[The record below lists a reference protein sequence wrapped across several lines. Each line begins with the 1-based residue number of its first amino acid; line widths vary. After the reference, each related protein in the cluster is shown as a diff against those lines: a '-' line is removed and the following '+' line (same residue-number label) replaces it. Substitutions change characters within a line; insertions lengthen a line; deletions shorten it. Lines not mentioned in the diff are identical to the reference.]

1 MRLGALF
8 IAALVLGAFGA
19 HFLLEDTGYVLIQ
32 IRGYA
37 VEMSVPG
44 LLLGLALAYV
54 AVRLAVRVWRAP
66 RRIGRAAGHYRDN
79 RARRQLTRG
88 LIAIAEGDAVR
99 GERLLARGAGRSDA
113 PVLNYLT
120 AARAAQ
126 QQGADDRRDAWLRL
140 AYEKEPDA
148 GTAIL
153 LTQAELQAERGQDE
167 DALATLRRLDDK
179 ASHDG
184 RALTLTA
191 DVCIRL
197 GRWED
202 LQALLPALVKAH
214 SVDKTRLADLQ
225 ERVVIALMN
234 QAASEGDADRIEAL
248 RKNLPKSILARP
260 SLVVAYTRAAARVGD
275 HDRLEKLIRKT
286 LKTAWDPRLLEIYG
300 ELETTRPAAHLSHV
314 EAWLTRRGEDPALLL
329 TAARLCMQNQLWGK
343 ARSYLET
350 SLAIRPNVVGYRL
363 FGRLLEKMG
372 EADAAAE
379 AFRLGLEAATAAQG
393 APALEKLPP
402 DRAARRNA

>member
-1 MRLGALF
+1 MRFGVLV

-44 LLLGLALAYV
+44 LLLGLALAYI
-54 AVRLAVRVWRAP
+54 AVRLLVRLWRAP
-66 RRIGRAAGHYRDN
+66 RKIGRAAGQFRDK
-79 RARRQLTRG
+79 RARKQLTRG

-126 QQGADDRRDAWLRL
+126 QQGADDRRDTWLRL
-140 AYEKEPDA
+140 AFEKEPDA

-153 LTQAELQAERGQDE
+153 LTQAELQAERGQHE
-167 DALATLRRLDDK
+167 DALATLSRLDEK
-179 ASHDG
+179 ASRHG
-184 RALTLTA
+184 RALVLRA
-191 DVCIRL
+191 DVCMKL

-202 LQALLPALVKAH
+202 LETMLPTLAKAH
-214 SVDKTRLADLQ
+214 SIDKKELVDLQ
-225 ERVVIALMN
+225 ERLVSALMA
-234 QAASEGDADRIEAL
+234 QAASEGDAERIEAL
-248 RKNLPKSILARP
+248 RKGLPRTLQARP
-260 SLVVAYTRAAARVGD
+260 SMVVAYARSAASVGD
-275 HDRLEKLIRKT
+275 HDRLEKVIRKT
-286 LKTAWDPRLLEIYG
+286 VKTAWDPRLVEIYG
-300 ELETTRPAAHLSHV
+300 ELETSRPAAHLAHV
-314 EAWLTRRGEDPALLL
+314 EAWLTRRGEDPVLLL

-350 SLAIRPNVVGYRL
+350 SLGIRPDVTGYRL

-372 EADAAAE
+372 ETDAAAE
-379 AFRLGLEAATAAQG
+379 AFRLGLEAATSG
-393 APALEKLPP
+393 PGVPALEQLSP
-402 DRAARRNA
+402 DAAPETGS